1 MSRLLCTAYK
11 TEWNGTEPKP
21 WLVYDPC
28 DMELFNVV
36 SFGFAI
42 YANMLIFIYVRC
54 ISTSNSSPRCLFRSH
69 SARCTVNTFASLVE
83 FTLFAD
89 YALSSCGSMAVA
101 AVGVVAQVSSGLVCY
116 MLEVAGQ
123 SGPLGCGVLAWLVC
137 GLSRALLFVSL
148 MNAGLDLDVH
158 IRLTA
163 LALSAVCCYA
173 TAGLHLYAM
182 VRQPKIRKTDL
193 DLEFYTYRH
202 DYVSWYSR
210 VTFYWLTGF
219 LRNCYKN
226 PIQLDDLGQLPC
238 REQSTTQYE
247 RLYNVYLKQKEIH
260 GTSTKVSMWKCY
272 CTVYWKEFLL
282 GGILKMLG
290 DFVGYVGPL
299 GVSVIVNF
307 VAKKHNATNS
317 EIATPTNINYS
328 CCITFGD
335 FLNNGYV
342 MAFIMLISCLAQG
355 SFSQASTHILNV
367 EGIRLKSGLQAM
379 LYYKMLRLQ
388 QTQVDASSENG
399 HIINLMSEDTM
410 NIMSSFWIGHYIWAI
425 PLKIFFLIYLLYL
438 KLGWSAIL
446 GSACCILIMIPLQFI
461 IGKRMSTNSKEISS
475 LSDKRL
481 QMTNEVL
488 QGIRLVKLCGWENE
502 FIDRITDARNN
513 ELDLLDKDSMYWGSM
528 TFLTHASSVLVSL
541 FCLGLYC
548 LQNGAQLDSGAV
560 FSSLAL
566 SNQLTVPLFIFPI
579 TVPIIIAAIVST
591 RRIEEFMALPEIT
604 PNIKHLKLRLN
615 KNNKRKPT
623 PTVSWSKSDVNVS
636 NITELIPE
644 ENRNAKKEI
653 ENDVCISINDA
664 TFSWPNSKVPIL
676 VIDNLNIEEGK
687 LTIVTGKVGS
697 GKTSLLLALLG
708 EMNCLFG
715 EVDFKKGTTI
725 AFVSQKTWLLNASV
739 LENIVFGD
747 KYNKSRFKRVIDA
760 CALGPDIDILP
771 DKERTVIGERGIALS
786 GGQQQR
792 VAIARAL
799 YSKANIILMDNPLS
813 ALDSE
818 VSQHVMFNG
827 IKKSTLNYAKTVVMT
842 TSFASDLS
850 YADTVALVES
860 GKIEFYGN
868 LADLEQ
874 RGVQKMMTSMENQ
887 EHVRRTASERWK
899 LFKLVSKIG
908 HQLYRNW
915 PTNENQQMNLK
926 SKKSFGALYGS
937 RYLTHDLLL
946 PTDECGDRDSCVER
960 NHWMSSNKKRE
971 RSATIADIQLPRR
984 KPFIDDS
991 LVAQP
996 AVSFHSSIKYRNYPI
1011 ERQGQRSLRRYVLSS
1026 FGSSHS
1032 TNRFNRQS
1040 QHSTKRKT
1048 RADGDFSLAEE
1059 MLLKK
1064 TPLAISDIS
1073 DEDSP
1078 DLKSDRARFEDEFAY
1093 NSVSLKTYFKYIS
1106 WSGWPTYACYIV
1118 LTVAWQTSRV
1128 FIDFWLSCWTN
1139 LEFSHDTQTYWY
1151 LTGYSLLCLISIALS
1166 ALSNTLGQYGALN
1179 ARKLVHQR
1187 MLNNIIFS
1195 PLSFFDTTP
1204 IGRIDNC
1211 FSNDLIIIDKKIG
1224 TSMQRLVHF
1233 VFLCLCGIVVNAI
1246 ITHWFLIIVVPI
1258 CLVYYTV
1265 QKFYRCSSRDL
1276 QKLEGN
1282 LQSPMIVHCNETIS
1296 GLDTIRA
1303 FGKQTWFMSEMINRI
1318 DNHTKVFLIISSSN
1332 RWLGIALDYLGGVIV
1347 FVATM
1352 VALITTTFFSSAIS
1366 SAMVGLAINYTLLV
1380 PVYLNWVVKFFADL
1394 ESYMSAVERTE
1405 EFATI
1410 PTENY
1415 RSDRFSATITRAWP
1429 SKGSIILDKVSVKYD
1444 ENQEPVISNVSL
1456 HILPGQKVGI
1466 CGRTG
1471 SGKSSLVMSIL
1482 NMVPIRDGTITIDGV
1497 DINNVPLQ
1505 SLRSRISVIPQDVR
1519 MFSGTIRQNLDLKN
1533 EYSDNEIWSCL
1544 RMAQMEETVQLQLG
1558 GLEGIVSNA
1567 GDNLSSGQKQLLCLA
1582 RAILQDNVCL
1592 IMDEPTS
1599 SVDDDT
1605 ETKLLEAIKNSF
1617 HGRTVITIAHRLST
1631 ISDYDRV
1638 LILEGGKIIED
1649 AVPSSIKSLPECI

>member
-1 MSRLLCTAYK
+1 MGRFWCTTYRA
-11 TEWNGTEPKP
+11 EWNNTEPKP

-28 DMELFNVV
+28 DMELFNVIT
-36 SFGFAI
+36 FGFAL
-42 YANMLIFIYVRC
+42 YANMLIFIYIKC
-54 ISTSNSSPRCLFRSH
+54 ISTSNPSPRRLLFKGH
-69 SARCTVNTFASLVE
+69 SARCTVNTIACLVE
-83 FTLFAD
+83 FALTVD
-89 YALSSCGSMAVA
+89 YALSTCGSLVLAT
-101 AVGVVAQVSSGLVCY
+101 VGLLAQLSSGLVCY

-123 SGPLGCGVLAWLVC
+123 PGPMGCGVLAWLVC

-148 MNAGLDLDVH
+148 ADAGFAVDTHV
-158 IRLTA
+158 RPSA
-163 LALSAVCCYA
+163 LALSSVCCYA
-173 TAGLHLYAM
+173 TAALHLYAM
-182 VRQPKIRKTDL
+182 IGRSRVNKTDL
-193 DLEFYTYRH
+193 DLEFFTYKH
-202 DYVSWYSR
+202 DLCSWYSR
-210 VTFYWLTGF
+210 ITFYWLTGF
-219 LRNCYKN
+219 LRNCYKHL
-226 PIQLDDLGQLPC
+226 IQLEDLGQLPN
-238 REQSTTQYE
+238 REKSTTQYG
-247 RLYNVYLKQKEIH
+247 RLYDIYLQQKEKY

-272 CTVYWKEFLL
+272 CKAYWKEFLV
-282 GGILKMLG
+282 GGILKMMG
-290 DFVGYVGPL
+290 DFVGYIGPL

-307 VAKKHNATNS
+307 VAKEQNVTNL
-317 EIATPTNINYS
+317 TNYEADNS
-328 CCITFGD
+328 CCVTFWE

-342 MAFIMLISCLAQG
+342 MAFIMLISCIAQG

-379 LYYKMLRLQ
+379 LYCKMLKLQ
-388 QTQVDASSENG
+388 QTQVDSTSENG
-399 HIINLMSEDTM
+399 HIINLLSEDTT

-425 PLKIFFLIYLLYL
+425 PLKIIILIYLLYL
-438 KLGWSAIL
+438 KLGWSAIV
-446 GSACCILIMIPLQFI
+446 GSACCIVIMIPLQFF
-461 IGKRMSTNSKEISS
+461 IGKKMSSNSKEISN

-481 QMTNEVL
+481 QLTNEVL

-502 FIDRITDARNN
+502 FVDRITDARNN
-513 ELDLLDKDSMYWGSM
+513 ELELLDKDSIYWGSM

-548 LQNGAQLDSGAV
+548 LQNGTQLDSGAI

-591 RRIEEFMALPEIT
+591 KRIEEFMSLPEIT
-604 PNIKHLKLRLN
+604 PNTKHLKARLN
-615 KNNKRKPT
+615 KNNKHKHT
-623 PTVSWSKSDVNVS
+623 ANVSWTKSDMNIS
-636 NITELIPE
+636 NNLIENNISE
-644 ENRNAKKEI
+644 ENDSTKQDMETEI
-653 ENDVCISINDA
+653 CVSIKDA
-664 TFSWPNSKVPIL
+664 SFAWPNSKMSVL
-676 VIDNLNIEEGK
+676 TVDNLKIEEGK
-687 LTIVTGKVGS
+687 LTIITGKVGS
-697 GKTSLLLALLG
+697 GKTSMLLALLG

-715 EVDFKKGTTI
+715 DIDFKRGTTV
-725 AFVSQKTWLLNASV
+725 AYVSQRTWLLNASV

-771 DKERTVIGERGIALS
+771 DKERTIIGDRGIALS

-813 ALDSE
+813 ALDSD
-818 VSQHVMFNG
+818 VSQHVLFNG
-827 IKKSTLNYAKTVVMT
+827 IKKSTLNQIKTVIMT

-850 YADTVALVES
+850 FADTIVLVEA
-860 GKIEFYGN
+860 GKIEFFGS
-868 LADLEQ
+868 LADLET
-874 RGVQKMMTSMENQ
+874 RGVQNMMVKMENQ
-887 EHVRRTASERWK
+887 DHGRRTASERWK

-915 PTNENQQMNLK
+915 PTIESQKKLK
-926 SKKSFGALYGS
+926 KNFGALYGS

-946 PTDECGDRDSCVER
+946 PTDECGDGDSIIER
-960 NHWMSSNKKRE
+960 NHWQTSNKKRE

-984 KPFIDDS
+984 KPFVDEI
-991 LVAQP
+991 LVNQP
-996 AVSFHSSIKYRNYPI
+996 AISFHSSIKYRNYPQ
-1011 ERQGQRSLRRYVLSS
+1011 EKQVQKSLRRHVLSS
-1026 FGSSHS
+1026 VRVPYSS
-1032 TNRFNRQS
+1032 NRLNKIT
-1040 QHSTKRKT
+1040 QHSIKRKLRQDDDLT
-1048 RADGDFSLAEE
+1048 EE
-1059 MLLKK
+1059 AIMLKK
-1064 TPLAISDIS
+1064 IPSNGSDIS
-1073 DEDSP
+1073 DDHTS
-1078 DLKSDRARFEDEFAY
+1078 DLKSERSRFEDEFVY
-1093 NSVSLKTYFKYIS
+1093 KSVSLRTYFKYIS
-1106 WSGWPTYACYIV
+1106 WSGWTTYICYII
-1118 LTVAWQTSRV
+1118 LTISWQTSRV
-1128 FIDFWLSCWTN
+1128 IIDFWLS
-1139 LEFSHDTQTYWY
+1139 YWSNTDFRSEAQAY
-1151 LTGYSLLCLISIALS
+1151 WDLVGYSLLCMISIFLS
-1166 ALSNTLGQYGALN
+1166 ALSNTLGQYGALK
-1179 ARKLVHQR
+1179 ARKLVHRR
-1187 MLNNIIFS
+1187 MLNNIILC
-1195 PLSFFDTTP
+1195 PLSFFDSTP

-1211 FSNDLIIIDKKIG
+1211 FSNDLVIIDKKIG

-1233 VFLCLCGIVVNAI
+1233 VFLCLCGIIVNAI
-1246 ITHWFLIIVVPI
+1246 ITPWFLIIVVPI

-1282 LQSPMIVHCNETIS
+1282 LRSPMITHCNETIS

-1332 RWLGIALDYLGGVIV
+1332 RWLGIALDYLGGAIV

-1394 ESYMSAVERTE
+1394 ETYMSAVERTE

-1410 PTENY
+1410 PIENY
-1415 RSDRFSATITRAWP
+1415 RSESVITRAWP
-1429 SKGSIILDKVSVKYD
+1429 SKGYIVLDKVSVKYN
-1444 ENQEPVISNVSL
+1444 ESQEPVISNVSL
-1456 HILPGQKVGI
+1456 NIPPGQKVGI

-1482 NMVPIRDGTITIDGV
+1482 NMVPIRDGSIMIDGV

-1505 SLRSRISVIPQDVR
+1505 SLRSRISVIPQDVK
-1519 MFSGTIRQNLDLKN
+1519 MFGGTIRQNLDLKN
-1533 EYSDNEIWSCL
+1533 EYSDNEIWSSL
-1544 RMAQMEETVQLQLG
+1544 RMAQMEDTVKLQLG
-1558 GLEGIVSNA
+1558 GLEGIVNNS

-1599 SVDDDT
+1599 SVDDVT
-1605 ETKLLEAIKNSF
+1605 ENKLLEAIKKSF
-1617 HGRTVITIAHRLST
+1617 NGRTVITIAHRLST
-1631 ISDYDRV
+1631 IVDYDRV

-1649 AVPSSIKSLPECI
+1649 TTPSCIKFFPECL